1 MRKFP
6 LVAVVA
12 VVLGATVV
20 ALASAS
26 RNASSVSWLP
36 LSVTPAGNNWL
47 SGEGDV
53 SNSRFS
59 TLKQINS
66 NNVQNLHVVWNQQFN
81 TPDIQFSPEGQPIC
95 CPNNLLY
102 QAYIQGVAAM
112 APDTGQIAWNYAGP
126 ASPQL
131 TQLGQRLRVDNTRT
145 TSYSAKLNLVYSGQQ
160 DGSIVALDAKSGKP
174 VW

>member
-6 LVAVVA
+6 LLAVAA
-12 VVLGATVV
+12 IVLGATVV

-36 LSVTPAGNNWL
+36 LSVTAAGNNWL

-66 NNVQNLHVVWNQQFN
+66 SNVQNLHVVWNQQFN

-95 CPNNLLY
+95 CPNNQLILEGN
-102 QAYIQGVAAM
+102 ARLCREK
-112 APDTGQIAWNYAGP
+112 AGLE
-126 ASPQL
+126 SHIGGDKII
-131 TQLGQRLRVDNTRT
+131 LGMGNGRMEIRVDAGRG
-145 TSYSAKLNLVYSGQQ
+145 V
-160 DGSIVALDAKSGKP
+160 IEP
-174 VW
+174 